1 MGSSTLLGALIDGLI
16 GGKDGMVLGGAIG
29 CAGGASYAAAN
40 TKSFK
45 PLHEVLSGMNQ
56 EEKMKLVATAK
67 RILRRKGID
76 LSYQI
81 VGNYGS
87 QFAREFLLAVC
98 EEFSGKNK

>member
-1 MGSSTLLGALIDGLI
+1 MGGSTFLGALIGGLI
-16 GGKDGMVLGGAIG
+16 GGKEGMLLGGAIG
-29 CAGGASYAAAN
+29 GAGGIYAAAN